1 MNVHGSEHISC
12 RRKHTIN
19 TFKSVHDSVELP
31 HPMPVIHKNQHC
43 VNRQPRSYGEE
54 STRSKAKIMF
64 SNLLAFR
71 VITTEEQVQPSE
83 SNQQF

>member
-1 MNVHGSEHISC
+1 MLV
-12 RRKHTIN
+12 
-19 TFKSVHDSVELP
+19 V
-31 HPMPVIHKNQHC
+31 HKNQHF
-43 VNRQPRSYGEE
+43 VNRELHSYGEE

-64 SNLLAFR
+64 SNLLAFC